1 VPFDLVLANARIIDG
16 TGSPW
21 RTGDVGIRAGRIAA
35 VETSGIPESQA
46 SKVVD
51 IHGLTVTPGFINIHS
66 HLDFSILAQ
75 PAMESSVLQG
85 ITTELGG
92 QCGQSIA
99 PTDQQESV
107 LFQEFYRNHWDGLDL
122 DWRWA
127 TFGDYLNRLEQA
139 GTSTNFG
146 MQVGHQNLR
155 LISMGYACR
164 AASQAEIDRLKH
176 DLSVALSEGAFGMSC
191 GLQWAP
197 GFFSATEE
205 IIQLGKIVAQFDGFL
220 AFHMRSEGD
229 KVLEA
234 VAEVIEIGEKAGVP
248 VQISHLKAAGKRN
261 FGKVN
266 QALEMVQAARARGV
280 DVLVDIQPYGPLDR
294 TYAAENMW
302 MRSCIPP
309 WALAEAGGYHNFQQ
323 KLADPTFRARLRQD
337 VEQKISPLWQSSIVD
352 CMFENVGWEGLVLG
366 TTSCDALKPF
376 VGKSVAQIAQ
386 HWGKDPYDTY
396 FDLLQMED
404 GVASGALYFMMDPPD
419 VRTVVESPYAI
430 PEIDPAPRHNHPR
443 KYGGFVRYLVDYG
456 AKGGAMTLEEAVRKI
471 TSFPASRL
479 GLTDRGSIVAGQWA
493 DICVFDAD
501 ALVDR
506 ANFVDTAVSPAGVVH
521 VLVNGE
527 FVVQDGK
534 HTGAT
539 PGKVLRKQAKILN
552 RI

>member
-1 VPFDLVLANARIIDG
+1 
-16 TGSPW
+16 
-21 RTGDVGIRAGRIAA
+21 
-35 VETSGIPESQA
+35 
-46 SKVVD
+46 
-51 IHGLTVTPGFINIHS
+51 
-66 HLDFSILAQ
+66 
-75 PAMESSVLQG
+75 MESSVLQG

-99 PTDQQESV
+99 PTDRQESA
-107 LFQEFYRNHWDGLDL
+107 LFQEFYRNHWFGLDL
-122 DWRWA
+122 DWRWV

-139 GTSTNFG
+139 GTSINFG

-164 AASQAEIDRLKH
+164 AASQDEINRLKR
-176 DLSVALSEGAFGMSC
+176 DLAVALDEGAFGMSC

-266 QALEMVQAARARGV
+266 RALEMVQAARSRGV

-309 WALAEAGGYHNFQQ
+309 WALAETGGYHNFQQ
-323 KLADPTFRARLRQD
+323 KLADPTFRARLRHD

-366 TTSCDALKPF
+366 TTSCDALKPH
-376 VGKSVAQIAQ
+376 VGESVAEIAQ
-386 HWGKDPYDTY
+386 LWGKDPFDAY
-396 FDLLQMED
+396 FDLLQMEN
-404 GVASGALYFMMDPPD
+404 GVASGALFFMMDPPD

-443 KYGGFVRYLVDYG
+443 KHGGFVRYLVDYG
-456 AKGGAMTLEEAVRKI
+456 AKDGAMTLEEAVRKI
-471 TSFPASRL
+471 TAFPAARL
-479 GLTDRGSIVAGQWA
+479 GFTDRGSIVAGHWA
-493 DICVFDAD
+493 DICVLDAD
-501 ALVDR
+501 ALADR

-521 VLVNGE
+521 VLVNGQ
-527 FVVQDGK
+527 FVVQNGE
-534 HTGAT
+534 HTGAK
-539 PGKVLRKQAKILN
+539 PGKVLRKQDVSLSASGAT
-552 RI
+552 